1 MQLNMDKYIMVRKAQ
16 AQGVRTLEELK
27 AFCDI
32 KIDSNEEQE
41 HIEELLKNCC
51 KCNKVSID
59 TVVEAVKN
67 GADTVEKVGEITNAG
82 TVCGRCKGII
92 TNIIENKR

>member
-1 MQLNMDKYIMVRKAQ
+1 MQLDMDKYIMVRKAQ

-27 AFCDI
+27 EQTDI
-32 KIDSNEEQE
+32 QIDSQEEQE
-41 HIEELLKNCC
+41 KIEELLKNCC
-51 KCNKVSID
+51 KCLNVSIE
-59 TVVEAVKN
+59 TVLQAVKN
-67 GADTVEKVGEITNAG
+67 GADTVEKVGEVTGAG